1 MLYRIGTQAELA
13 LVADVFHPSI
23 LQELKGYIDVLD
35 REYGSERD
43 YLDCG
48 GYAMLAQTMEDMLM
62 VKDVVDYDV
71 HPCEWAT
78 RLWKGTGYVS
88 ALYLMNNEFS
98 ILVFMPEVFAPTDVL
113 EEMTD

>member
-1 MLYRIGTQAELA
+1 
-13 LVADVFHPSI
+13 
-23 LQELKGYIDVLD
+23 
-35 REYGSERD
+35 
-43 YLDCG
+43 
-48 GYAMLAQTMEDMLM
+48 M
-62 VKDVVDYDV
+62 VKDAVDYDV

-98 ILVFMPEVFAPTDVL
+98 ILVFMPEVLAPTDVL